1 MTGRAPGRSA
11 VDSNPEMIFVRP
23 ATFHDTL
30 ALGLLIQEALPLS
43 PSSVLNEGTVPQEA
57 FLTGSEVL
65 EGAMVGTEDLL
76 IAEVEEE
83 VAGLVLLKPKE
94 LVRSKH
100 VARLQLVV
108 HPEAP
113 GQEVRVALLRAAL
126 ERSAERALIK
136 VVMDVAQPDRDGD
149 ANFVFDIAGQHGQR
163 CRRRLTVNCTGS
175 AEVNERLV
183 DRDRLNQ
190 RRQSFHKCSDML

>member
-1 MTGRAPGRSA
+1 M
-11 VDSNPEMIFVRP
+11 DSNPEMIFVRP

-43 PSSVLNEGTVPQEA
+43 PSSVLNEGTVLQEA

-76 IAEVEEE
+76 IAEVDEE
-83 VAGLVLLKPKE
+83 VAGLVLVKPKE
-94 LVRSKH
+94 LVRSRH

-136 VVMDVAQPDRDGD
+136 VVMDVAQPDRELQSLVEQDE
-149 ANFVFDIAGQHGQR
+149 
-163 CRRRLTVNCTGS
+163 LWWT
-175 AEVNERLV
+175 ERL
-183 DRDRLNQ
+183 
-190 RRQSFHKCSDML
+190 RRGAVYWNGARIDVTTWACWVKGPPGSGETHAPGRS